1 MSDYKSEIRDPKS
14 KIFDGYPLSPPTG
27 LQSARIMHFAEQ
39 ASLAK
44 ASGFIRSKQTP
55 EEPLNK
61 GVA

>member
-1 MSDYKSEIRDPKS
+1 
-14 KIFDGYPLSPPTG
+14 
-27 LQSARIMHFAEQ
+27 MHFAEQ